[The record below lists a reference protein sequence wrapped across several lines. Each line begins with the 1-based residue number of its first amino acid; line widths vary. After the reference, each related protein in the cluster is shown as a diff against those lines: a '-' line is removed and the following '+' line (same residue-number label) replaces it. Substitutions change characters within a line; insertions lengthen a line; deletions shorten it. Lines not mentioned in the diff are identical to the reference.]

1 MTGWF
6 DGTAG
11 VGTVPP
17 DATMIL
23 GHRFVAAPAAPPEPV
38 PAPAP
43 GFTSRQLRDVMGQFA
58 TGVTV
63 VTMPGVDGPS
73 AVTVNSFTSLSL
85 DPALAMVCLRTRS
98 RGAADLR
105 AAARFAVNILGAGQ
119 GDLCALF
126 ASSDRPSGHQAFAAF
141 PHRTGRTGAPLLDG
155 TVGHV
160 ECVLESQVPVGDHT
174 LFVGAVLAVETGS
187 ADGPLVFHGGRYFTT

>member
-6 DGTAG
+6 DGTAS

-23 GHRFVAAPAAPPEPV
+23 GHRFVAAPTAQPDPV
-38 PAPAP
+38 PAP

-63 VTMPGVDGPS
+63 VTMPGEDGPS

-98 RGAADLR
+98 RSATDLR

-119 GDLCALF
+119 TGLCRLF
-126 ASSDRPSGHQAFAAF
+126 ASSDRPSGHQAFARV
-141 PHRTGRTGAPLLDG
+141 PHRIGRTGAPLLDG

-160 ECVLESQVPVGDHT
+160 ECLLESQVPVGDHT
-174 LFVGAVLAVETGS
+174 IFVGAVLAIEAGS
-187 ADGPLVFHGGRYFTT
+187 ADGPLVFHGGKYFTT